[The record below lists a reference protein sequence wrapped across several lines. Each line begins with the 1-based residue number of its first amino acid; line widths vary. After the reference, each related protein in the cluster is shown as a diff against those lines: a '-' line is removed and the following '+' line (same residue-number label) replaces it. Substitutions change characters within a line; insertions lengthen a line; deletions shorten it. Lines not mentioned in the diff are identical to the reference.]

1 MHFLKDHIPDDP
13 KILDVLHSR
22 EMRIENR
29 INRFRVIFFAILILF
44 DVGVNIKTG
53 HIATSAAWIDLSTYL
68 IPIGRIYFYTFLH
81 P

>member
-29 INRFRVIFFAILILF
+29 INRFRVISLPY
-44 DVGVNIKTG
+44 
-53 HIATSAAWIDLSTYL
+53 LSYSMW
-68 IPIGRIYFYTFLH
+68 G
-81 P
+81 